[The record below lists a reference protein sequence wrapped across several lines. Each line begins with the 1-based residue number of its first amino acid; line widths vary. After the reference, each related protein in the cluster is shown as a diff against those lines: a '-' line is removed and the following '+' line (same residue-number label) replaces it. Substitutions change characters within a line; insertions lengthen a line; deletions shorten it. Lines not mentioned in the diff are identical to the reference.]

1 MRNWRPI
8 ARATTAAR
16 HDKLLVLLAV
26 CCLLLLTACGGGSS
40 TSKTNKQ
47 PTPRPT
53 ATATAGPGAQ
63 LLAQTAH
70 LLTSAQTLH
79 GLFNATLSG
88 QLVNGEV
95 DSEVWRQG
103 QDKSRTLVVHST
115 LNQFASGTL
124 IVSDGKHIW
133 QYNPAQKTVYYGSA
147 SAASATTT
155 SGSSGQANN
164 MQQLLLGA
172 VQTVFTHSTATLLS
186 SQNKVN
192 GHPVY
197 TIQVTSQQNQSNP
210 SGGLSF
216 SYTGTVSLDQQT
228 KLPLALDL
236 NIAGFADVQIA
247 IPSLELNQPLN
258 PSLFSFTPP
267 AGTKVEAF
275 PSNTGQSGNS
285 LTLQQAEQQAGYHL
299 LSIPSTQSA
308 YHLQSIDALGAPGNQ
323 IYALTYTFNGQT
335 FTLSEGKS
343 LANLPVSGQQIS
355 LRGTNA
361 SLSTSGNTSTLS
373 WTEKGVG
380 IQITGPLSKEQ
391 IVVIANTLS

>member
-1 MRNWRPI
+1 
-8 ARATTAAR
+8 
-16 HDKLLVLLAV
+16 LLALLAV
-26 CCLLLLTACGGGSS
+26 CCLLLLAACGGGSS

-53 ATATAGPGAQ
+53 ATATTGPGAQ
-63 LLAQTAH
+63 LLAQTAQ

-103 QDKSRTLVVHST
+103 QDRSRTLVVHST

-133 QYNPAQKTVYYGSA
+133 QYNPAQKTVYYGSV
-147 SAASATTT
+147 SAANGTTT
-155 SGSSGQANN
+155 PGSSGQTNN

-197 TIQVTSQQNQSNP
+197 TIQVASQQNQSNP

-236 NIAGFADVQIA
+236 NIAGFADAQIA

-258 PSLFSFTPP
+258 ASLFSFTPP
-267 AGTKVEAF
+267 AGTKVESF
-275 PSNTGQSGNS
+275 PTSTGQSGNS

-335 FTLSEGKS
+335 LTLSEGKA

-355 LRGTNA
+355 LRGTSA

-391 IVVIANTLS
+391 IVGLANMLS